1 MGELRVRID
10 DSLLTKLESLAQS
23 RNTSLEAQVND
34 VLSKALEQDPP
45 KPTFAEIARR
55 IAAMTPPGI
64 EHTDST
70 EMLRE
75 DRNR

>member
-10 DSLLTKLESLAQS
+10 DGLLTKLESLAQS
-23 RNTSLEAQVND
+23 RNMSLEAQVND
-34 VLSKALEQDPP
+34 VLSRALEQERR
-45 KPTFAEIARR
+45 KPTFAEIARQ
-55 IAAMTPPGI
+55 IAAMTSDGV

-70 EMLRE
+70 ELLRE